1 MPTFKYKHQC
11 FDIAPKS
18 QAHVSHSDRIENQ
31 LSQNV
36 ALLLVDKNYESIDN
50 QALRALTSLMK
61 EYLVEMGQEIKNT
74 SEMQGRT
81 ESNLIDALNTAYD
94 YEAKQD
100 DIKEY
105 LDREQNLIK
114 SELSLIP
121 SQNHLK
127 VQKQVLQQRAEARM
141 DNIFGKKRSLGNDQE
156 QITAPGEIPDHLKRF
171 RTKDTIPSY
180 FREADSLPDRL
191 AVSDDRTPA
200 AKVVNQSYE
209 R

>member
-1 MPTFKYKHQC
+1 
-11 FDIAPKS
+11 
-18 QAHVSHSDRIENQ
+18 
-31 LSQNV
+31 
-36 ALLLVDKNYESIDN
+36 
-50 QALRALTSLMK
+50 MK

-127 VQKQVLQQRAEARM
+127 VQK
-141 DNIFGKKRSLGNDQE
+141 
-156 QITAPGEIPDHLKRF
+156 
-171 RTKDTIPSY
+171 
-180 FREADSLPDRL
+180 
-191 AVSDDRTPA
+191 
-200 AKVVNQSYE
+200 
-209 R
+209 

>member
-1 MPTFKYKHQC
+1 
-11 FDIAPKS
+11 
-18 QAHVSHSDRIENQ
+18 
-31 LSQNV
+31 
-36 ALLLVDKNYESIDN
+36 
-50 QALRALTSLMK
+50 MK

-94 YEAKQD
+94 YEAKQE
-100 DIKEY
+100 DIKQY
-105 LDREQNLIK
+105 MQRVREDPIK
-114 SELSLIP
+114 SVIP

-141 DNIFGKKRSLGNDQE
+141 DNIFGKKRSQGTQQE
-156 QITAPGEIPDHLKRF
+156 QIVAPGEIPDHLKRF
-171 RTKDTIPSY
+171 RTKDTIPSF

-209 R
+209 RQRKIDMKREQQNAIQKVANIQEDKKEEPSKNDDNVQIKDKEMAESQA